1 MKKFWI
7 QFSLFLMFSLVM
19 PISFICF
26 RFKLFSTTKQLNTI
40 TVWAVLAL
48 IILITVVSLLIKIY
62 LDGMKTKYSFLKQIL
77 QGLIRVIFPLGVILI
92 VCIFARKILMTDTKA
107 MLTAVNN
114 LIQTLIVCISCEAIA
129 IVINPLPKWSF
140 DNNVEGLAEMYD
152 KIKGGEGKE

>member
-7 QFSLFLMFSLVM
+7 QFSLFLMFSLVI

-114 LIQTLIVCISCEAIA
+114 LIQTLIVCISCEMVA